1 MQAKA
6 QDTLD
11 HFAFDTISSP
21 QTAGVS
27 FIVTITAQDSSNNN
41 VTSYDGTPTLSDTSG
56 TISPTIT
63 SAFAGGVW
71 TGSVTVT
78 KAGSDVIT
86 ATDVSLDASGT
97 SGSFTVTHGSAVSI
111 AVTPASDSI
120 TAGSTET
127 YTAMATD
134 AYGNTWDVTGSVTW
148 SITSGA
154 GGSWVQST
162 GTYTS
167 AKTGSWT
174 VKALS
179 GSVFGTAS
187 LTVTG
192 HGSVSSIAVSPSSPS
207 IAAGN
212 SQAFTATASD
222 GLGNSW
228 DVTGSVTWSITSG
241 AGGSWVQST
250 GTYTSAKT
258 GSWTVK
264 ALSGSVF
271 GTASLT
277 VTGHGSVS
285 SIAVSPSSPSIAA
298 GNSQAFTA
306 TASDGLGN
314 SWDVTGSVT
323 WSITSGAGG
332 SWVQSTG
339 TYTSAK
345 TGSWT
350 VKADDGAG
358 HTDTASL
365 TVNHAATISSIAVS
379 PSSATVTAGASQD
392 YTATAYDSHGNS
404 WDVTD
409 SVTWS
414 ISSGA
419 GGSWSSNVYTSH
431 TAGPSWTVT
440 ASYSGKQAT
449 ATLTVNA
456 AGAASFVVS
465 GFPSPTVAGAAHSVT
480 VTAKDVYGNT
490 VTGYAG
496 TVAITSSD
504 SQAVLPANA
513 GLTRGIGSFTVI
525 LKTAGSQSIT
535 ATDTATILITG
546 SQTGI
551 TVNVAS
557 GFYFVVSGFPS
568 STVAGVAHSV
578 TVIAYDAYGNVA
590 TGYAG
595 TVAITSSDS
604 QAVLPAN
611 AGLTRGIGSFTVIL
625 KTAGSQSITATDT
638 VTSSITGLQ
647 NGITVTAAGL
657 DHIVISPTSL
667 SIVAGNSQAFTAEA
681 FDQYGNSRGGVT
693 SSATFTAPGASVTG
707 NSVYATAVGSYTVT
721 ATYNG
726 KSDSTTLM
734 VNAGAL
740 DHFVFN
746 TVGAQTAGSA
756 FNITVTAKD
765 ASGNTVT
772 SYTGTPSLTY
782 SAGSISPITMNTFI
796 SGVGSTSVTV
806 TTAGSDVNITA
817 TDGSSTGT
825 SNSFTVTIAPT
836 PTPTS
841 TSNPT
846 PIPTPKPTPTPT
858 PTPSPTSTPSATNVT
873 ATTGSGATVD
883 LAISGNVTSSQI
895 SNATITSYQPTKTT
909 IVSFTITGLNGT
921 AGFSNMTIPKTAISY
936 GTSPVVYIDGQ
947 QAPKQGYTRDAN
959 NFYVWYTI
967 SFSAHQVSIQFVV
980 PSTSLASSL
989 GPVLAV
995 GIAVAEIIS
1004 IFTVIAVK
1012 RLRRKPDNA

>member
-535 ATDTATILITG
+535 ATDT
-546 SQTGI
+546 
-551 TVNVAS
+551 
-557 GFYFVVSGFPS
+557 
-568 STVAGVAHSV
+568 
-578 TVIAYDAYGNVA
+578 
-590 TGYAG
+590 
-595 TVAITSSDS
+595 
-604 QAVLPAN
+604 
-611 AGLTRGIGSFTVIL
+611 
-625 KTAGSQSITATDT
+625 

>member
-192 HGSVSSIAVSPSSPS
+192 HGSVSSIV
-207 IAAGN
+207 
-212 SQAFTATASD
+212 
-222 GLGNSW
+222 
-228 DVTGSVTWSITSG
+228 
-241 AGGSWVQST
+241 
-250 GTYTSAKT
+250 
-258 GSWTVK
+258 
-264 ALSGSVF
+264 
-271 GTASLT
+271 
-277 VTGHGSVS
+277 
-285 SIAVSPSSPSIAA
+285 VSPSSPSIAA

-490 VTGYAG
+490 V
-496 TVAITSSD
+496 
-504 SQAVLPANA
+504 
-513 GLTRGIGSFTVI
+513 
-525 LKTAGSQSIT
+525 
-535 ATDTATILITG
+535 
-546 SQTGI
+546 
-551 TVNVAS
+551 
-557 GFYFVVSGFPS
+557 
-568 STVAGVAHSV
+568 
-578 TVIAYDAYGNVA
+578 